1 MRAEL
6 LPEDKLAFVKELQ
19 DQGRIVAMAGGGV
32 NDILALAQVD
42 IGAAMLLLR
51 STLKNETG
59 TGNELPA

>member
-1 MRAEL
+1 M
-6 LPEDKLAFVKELQ
+6 PEDKLAFVKELQ